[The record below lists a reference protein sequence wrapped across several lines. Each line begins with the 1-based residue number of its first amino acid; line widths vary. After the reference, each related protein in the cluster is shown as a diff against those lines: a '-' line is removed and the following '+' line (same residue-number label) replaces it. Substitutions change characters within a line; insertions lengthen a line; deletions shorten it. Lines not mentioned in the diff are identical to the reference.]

1 MKKRILGLT
10 LLVLMFVVQVV
21 GQEKEIEK
29 AEQPA
34 EMEGVK
40 KKGLD
45 PERLYFGGNF
55 GVTFGNFTFIN
66 ISPQVGYRVSPIFSA
81 GAGVNFIY
89 QSDKYY
95 SGSREVKN
103 TLGYAGL
110 NIFGRLN
117 PYKFILLNAQPELNY
132 VWGTTRVEGLSDSK
146 IDPRFVP
153 SFLVGV
159 GASLP
164 MGGRGRMI
172 AMLQYDI
179 IQDNLSPYGR
189 NAFFTFGVNF

>member
-1 MKKRILGLT
+1 
-10 LLVLMFVVQVV
+10 
-21 GQEKEIEK
+21 
-29 AEQPA
+29 
-34 EMEGVK
+34 
-40 KKGLD
+40 
-45 PERLYFGGNF
+45 
-55 GVTFGNFTFIN
+55 
-66 ISPQVGYRVSPIFSA
+66 
-81 GAGVNFIY
+81 
-89 QSDKYY
+89 
-95 SGSREVKN
+95 
-103 TLGYAGL
+103 
-110 NIFGRLN
+110 LN

>member
-1 MKKRILGLT
+1 MKLLGLT
-10 LLVLMFVVQVV
+10 LFGLMLMVHVM
-21 GQEKEIEK
+21 GQEKENEK
-29 AEQPA
+29 PEQPA
-34 EMEGVK
+34 EGEVVKK

-45 PERLYFGGNF
+45 PERLFFGGNF

-66 ISPQVGYRVSPIFSA
+66 ISPQVGYHVSPMFSA

-159 GASLP
+159 GAALP

-179 IQDNLSPYGR
+179 IQDKFSPYGR